1 MTPAAWIMLGA
12 AIVSPIF
19 TVIWWLVR
27 RPVARIDRLEAAV
40 FGESGVHMRMTK
52 FATAEFVERKVAEL
66 QTAMRGIS
74 EEGQTREDRILKA
87 IENQTLVVGSEMREL
102 KQDVRDQVGE
112 LRNDVRQQA
121 NRVDA
126 LMQQQ
131 NGNR

>member
-1 MTPAAWIMLGA
+1 
-12 AIVSPIF
+12 
-19 TVIWWLVR
+19 
-27 RPVARIDRLEAAV
+27 
-40 FGESGVHMRMTK
+40 
-52 FATAEFVERKVAEL
+52 
-66 QTAMRGIS
+66 
-74 EEGQTREDRILKA
+74 
-87 IENQTLVVGSEMREL
+87 MREL